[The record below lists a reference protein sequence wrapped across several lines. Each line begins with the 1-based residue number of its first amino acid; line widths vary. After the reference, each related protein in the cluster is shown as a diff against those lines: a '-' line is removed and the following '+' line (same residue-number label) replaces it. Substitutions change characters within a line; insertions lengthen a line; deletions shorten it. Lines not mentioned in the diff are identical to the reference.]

1 MGELIGSKCIRMSKL
16 MLVLPARQDHSRHS
30 SPLLR
35 RYAAEQIVHQT
46 SHGKE
51 SFGPSRTGHVVFSGY
66 FRSPGQGVSAPH

>member
-1 MGELIGSKCIRMSKL
+1 MGELIGRRSTGTLRL
-16 MLVLPARQDHSRHS
+16 MLILPARQDHSRHS